1 MVVSPARLI
10 LSPDLLTQVLT
21 HARTSRPREAVGL
34 LGGRSTGEV
43 ELVLPLVNVAH
54 GEREFIADPHSQ
66 YCALKWIEAESLNV
80 VAIYHSHPGGGVD
93 PSAEDLA
100 YARRWSC
107 AQLVV
112 ALRENAVRDDR
123 LRAFRFDQHGGTQNV
138 PIEVIVR

>member
-1 MVVSPARLI
+1 M
-10 LSPDLLTQVLT
+10 
-21 HARTSRPREAVGL
+21 
-34 LGGRSTGEV
+34 
-43 ELVLPLVNVAH
+43 
-54 GEREFIADPHSQ
+54 
-66 YCALKWIEAESLNV
+66 K
-80 VAIYHSHPGGGVD
+80 
-93 PSAEDLA
+93 PSAVSWPSECHRVSKLKSSFCPSTVVPSNWIPNGFTKNS